1 MLNTSETIKNMRKSS
16 EETKEK
22 IYKVIKENP
31 EGLTI
36 NEVAKLAG
44 VSRITASIYIHE
56 LLGEGKI
63 HQRKIGAYRILF
75 PKERVIE
82 EVKLKELV
90 ERLKRK
96 TQ

>member
-1 MLNTSETIKNMRKSS
+1 MLNIHETNKNMAKSS

-22 IYKVIKENP
+22 IYRIIKENP

-36 NEVAKLAG
+36 HEVAKKAG

-63 HQRKIGAYRILF
+63 TQRKIGAYRILF
-75 PKERVIE
+75 PKEKVIE
-82 EVKLKELV
+82 EVKMKELV
-90 ERLKRK
+90 EKLKK
-96 TQ
+96 KS

>member
-1 MLNTSETIKNMRKSS
+1 MLNIHETNKNMVKSS

-22 IYKVIKENP
+22 IYRIIKENP

-36 NEVAKLAG
+36 QEVAKKAG

-63 HQRKIGAYRILF
+63 TQRKIGAYRILF
-75 PKERVIE
+75 PKEKVIE
-82 EVKLKELV
+82 EVKMKELV
-90 ERLKRK
+90 EKLKK
-96 TQ
+96 KS